1 MSFAHDGGSGPTAS
15 ALAGAPDRLNLA
27 TDVLV
32 IGGGLAGTWAAV
44 AAREAGARVVLVDK
58 GFCGTSGVT
67 APAGPGHWWLPP
79 DPALRADAVAR
90 RHDAGLGLADA
101 DAMHRA
107 LDDTWRRLPT
117 LAPWYDFPRDAGGQ
131 PHYKALR
138 GPEYLRAMRARVL
151 AAGATVIDH
160 APALELLRDADGAI
174 AGARGLLR
182 QPRPGLPAGSDWQ
195 VRAGAVVIATGGC
208 AFRARLLGADTNT
221 GDGYLMAA
229 EAGAELS
236 GMEFSSYHTVTPTW
250 SSMTRAMS
258 YAFARY
264 FDADG
269 HELDIPFSHDGMVA
283 LARALDAGPVTCSL
297 DRMPESVREAL
308 PRISPNVLLSFD
320 RAGVDPFRQ
329 RFEITLRGEGT
340 VRGVGGLRHIS
351 ADAETTVPGLYA
363 AGDASSREPI
373 AGAISGGG
381 AQNSS
386 WALSTGVRAGAAA
399 ARRALDPGREAGDR
413 PSAGG
418 TAGSAA
424 APVRAA
430 TPGHG
435 PQADAPLTALG
446 EAGLRTRT
454 DARSGLSAAEAI
466 ELVRREI
473 LPFNQSLY
481 RDGARL
487 AGALA
492 RLDALWQ
499 ELREHA
505 GADRNRHDPAA
516 SLDRLRWREAAALV
530 ASARWCQ
537 GAALA
542 RRESRGLLVRDD
554 LPAADTALAA
564 RLHTGGLD
572 RRWTR
577 LAA

>member
-1 MSFAHDGGSGPTAS
+1 MTAATVAPRTPAGP
-15 ALAGAPDRLNLA
+15 ALQLPAAPLA
-27 TDVLV
+27 LDTDVLI

-58 GFCGTSGVT
+58 GWCGTSGVT

-79 DPALRADAVAR
+79 DPEVRADAIAR
-90 RHDAGLGLADA
+90 RHAAGLGLADA
-101 DAMHRA
+101 QAMQRA
-107 LDDTWRRLPT
+107 VEETWTRLPT
-117 LAPWYDFPRDAGGQ
+117 LAPWYDYPRDATGAVQ
-131 PHYKALR
+131 YRALR

-151 AAGATVIDH
+151 AAGVTVLDH
-160 APALELLRDADGAI
+160 APALELLLRDDGSA

-182 QPRPGLPAGSDWQ
+182 QPQPGHAAGSNWQ
-195 VRAGAVVIATGGC
+195 IRAGAVVIATGGC

-269 HELDIPFSHDGMVA
+269 RELDIPFSHDGMVA
-283 LARALDAGPVTCSL
+283 LGRALDAGPVSCSL
-297 DRMPESVREAL
+297 DRMPEAVREAL

-329 RFEITLRGEGT
+329 RFAITLRGEGT
-340 VRGVGGLRHIS
+340 VRGVGGLRHAS
-351 ADAETTVPGLYA
+351 ADGETTVPGLYA

-386 WALSTGVRAGAAA
+386 WALGTGVWSGAAA
-399 ARRALDPGREAGDR
+399 ARRALQRPLGAGEPLRAPGG
-413 PSAGG
+413 
-418 TAGSAA
+418 
-424 APVRAA
+424 
-430 TPGHG
+430 
-435 PQADAPLTALG
+435 
-446 EAGLRTRT
+446 AGLRPRKNGPAGL
-454 DARSGLSAAEAI
+454 DAAGAIAA
-466 ELVRREI
+466 VQRET

-481 RDGARL
+481 RDGPRL
-487 AGALA
+487 AASLD

-499 ELREHA
+499 ELRDHA
-505 GADRNRHDPAA
+505 GHAADA
-516 SLDRLRWREAAALV
+516 SPTDRLRWREAAAL
-530 ASARWCQ
+530 AATARWCQ

-554 LPAADTALAA
+554 LPASDPALAV

-572 RRWTR
+572 ARWTR
-577 LAA
+577 YARAA